1 MALFPIGLNVENER
15 KEGLKDKHK
24 DFRSEVE
31 LSFIEE
37 GKTTGDNSARGGAE
51 VGEYKSIALDI
62 LLEIS
67 TGNQS
72 K

>member
-1 MALFPIGLNVENER
+1 M
-15 KEGLKDKHK
+15 
-24 DFRSEVE
+24 E

-37 GKTTGDNSARGGAE
+37 GKTTGDNSARSGVE

>member
-1 MALFPIGLNVENER
+1 M
-15 KEGLKDKHK
+15 
-24 DFRSEVE
+24 E

-72 K
+72 KVGSKLLQSSI